1 MTALS
6 TGPAVTLPLP
16 ANWPWLSPPARARVD
31 ALLDA
36 GFLSDYALGDVLAEF
51 ERTVEAYQGQ
61 RFALGANSGTA
72 ALHMAMHAVGV
83 RPGDEVILP
92 SYSFH
97 ATVAPLFLL
106 GAVPVLCDVDPLTGN
121 IDLADAAAR
130 VTDANR
136 AVVVTHMWGHPVDPD
151 GLAALRARG
160 LKVVEDCSHAHGAR
174 TADGRLV
181 GTLGD
186 AAVFSLGARKM
197 VTGGLGGVLTTDDP
211 DVFAAALP
219 LGHCHE
225 RAQLHLPP
233 GDVAVGLGANYRLS
247 PIAASICIEQYRD
260 LDERVARKGGVL
272 RGLSARLE
280 GLPGVRP
287 QHTEPGVDRG
297 GWYGYKARYLA
308 DELGGRPLDDTIAA
322 LQAEG
327 LAVDRP
333 SNVPLHLRELFT
345 STRLDPTYYAPGR
358 ARPTYRPGELPG
370 AEQYYAE
377 SLSFPTTHLHEP
389 CDDLLDQYRDG
400 LAKVLTTKVVPA

>member
-1 MTALS
+1 M

-16 ANWPWLSPPARARVD
+16 PAWPWLSPPARARVD

-51 ERTVEAYQGQ
+51 ERTVAAYQGQ
-61 RFALGANSGTA
+61 RFALGASSGTS
-72 ALHMAMHAVGV
+72 ALHMAFSAVGV
-83 RPGDEVILP
+83 RPGDEVIVP

-121 IDLADAAAR
+121 ADLADATAR
-130 VTDANR
+130 ITDATR
-136 AVVVTHMWGHPVDPD
+136 AIVVTHMWGHPVDPD

-160 LKVVEDCSHAHGAR
+160 VKVVEDCSHAHGAR
-174 TADGRLV
+174 SADGRLV
-181 GTLGD
+181 GTYGD

-197 VTGGLGGVLTTDDP
+197 VSGGLGGVLTTDDE

-225 RAQLHLPP
+225 RAQLHLPSE
-233 GDVAVGLGANYRLS
+233 DVAVGLGANYRLS
-247 PIAASICIEQYRD
+247 PIAASIAIEQYLD
-260 LDERVARKGGVL
+260 LDDRIARKRGVL
-272 RGLSARLE
+272 TGLSERLE

-297 GWYGYKARYLA
+297 GWYGYKARFLA
-308 DELGGRPLDDTIAA
+308 DEAGRGLDDVLAD
-322 LQAEG
+322 LVAEG

-333 SNVPLHLRELFT
+333 SNQPLHWRPLFG
-345 STRLDPTYYAPGR
+345 STRLDPAYYVPGR
-358 ARPTYRPGELPG
+358 ERPLYRRGELPG
-370 AEQYYAE
+370 AERYYAE
-377 SLSFPTTHLHEP
+377 SLSFPTTNLHEP
-389 CDDLLDQYRDG
+389 CDDLLDQYREG
-400 LAKVLTTKVVPA
+400 MRRVLDRKAVPA

>member
-1 MTALS
+1 MTGPA

-16 ANWPWLSPPARARVD
+16 PAWPWLSPPARARVD

-51 ERTVEAYQGQ
+51 ERTVAAYQGQ

-72 ALHMAMHAVGV
+72 ALHMAMHAVGI
-83 RPGDEVILP
+83 RPGDEVLVP

-121 IDLADAAAR
+121 ADLADATAR
-130 VTDANR
+130 ITDSTR
-136 AVVVTHMWGHPVDPD
+136 AIVVTHMWGHPVDPD

-160 LKVVEDCSHAHGAR
+160 VKVVEDCSHAHGAR
-174 TADGRLV
+174 SADGRLV
-181 GTLGD
+181 GTYGD

-197 VTGGLGGVLTTDDP
+197 VSGGLGGVLTTDDP
-211 DVFAAALP
+211 AVFAAALP

-260 LDERVARKGGVL
+260 LDERIARKASVL
-272 RGLSARLE
+272 TGLSERLT

-287 QHTEPGVDRG
+287 QHTMPGVSRG

-308 DELGGRPLDDTIAA
+308 DELGGRSLDDTLAA
-322 LQAEG
+322 LGAQG

-345 STRLDPTYYAPGR
+345 STRLDPTYYVPGR
-358 ARPTYRPGELPG
+358 PRPLYRRGELPG
-370 AEQYYAE
+370 AERYYAE
-377 SLSFPTTHLHEP
+377 SLSFPTTNLHEP
-389 CDDLLDQYRDG
+389 CDDLLDQYRTG
-400 LAKVLTTKVVPA
+400 MERVLTSEVPA